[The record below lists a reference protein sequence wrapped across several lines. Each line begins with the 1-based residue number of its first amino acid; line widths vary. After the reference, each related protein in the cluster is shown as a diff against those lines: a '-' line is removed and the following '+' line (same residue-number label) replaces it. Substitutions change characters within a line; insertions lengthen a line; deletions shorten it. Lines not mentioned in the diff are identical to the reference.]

1 MKTKIILVFA
11 LIKLNLDYNLLKII
25 SLILMVIS
33 AVTVFFGLF
42 LIAGAYCFLTVQ
54 GLEVRN
60 LLTDGGK
67 YTAQYPM
74 GIFKKGLFF
83 VFTFIVPYSFV
94 NYYCLYLYITTRE
107 SYFNKS
113 KLQNCPTPTKANA
126 KTSNHYFHS

>member
-1 MKTKIILVFA
+1 
-11 LIKLNLDYNLLKII
+11 
-25 SLILMVIS
+25 MVIS
-33 AVTVFFGLF
+33 AVVIFFGLF
-42 LIAGAYCFLTVQ
+42 LIAAAYCFLTVQ

-94 NYYCLYLYITTRE
+94 NYYPLLYVLG
-107 SYFNKS
+107 KS
-113 KLQNCPTPTKANA
+113 SNA
-126 KTSNHYFHS
+126 ILALSPIVVFIYLIPCYLLFRLGLKKYSSTG